1 MTDPRPIT
9 EGVETFS
16 IESRIVRELGERLVK
31 HPEVALL
38 ELVKNSYDADALVCK
53 IVHEHPTK
61 IAVSDDGHGMTLN
74 EFKNAWMR
82 IGTSSKASRIH
93 TRRFGRPISG
103 EKGIGRFAARYLG
116 HHLIL
121 ESTAYDE
128 QRSKKTTLRAV
139 FNWPAFDRSQ
149 DLGSVTV
156 PYQLFAATSDAKTGT
171 TLTITKLRE
180 NTQDINFWQ
189 ITTSSLSLISPY
201 QAILKDISARQS
213 NPQTGERAY
222 ESDPGFDI
230 SIDSPGFGESTLL
243 AGEILKN
250 PVLRCVVRA
259 RDGRISLRVYRKGQT
274 TPSIKI
280 NDKYP
285 THAGEVHADLRFFPQ
300 RKGTFT
306 GMKVD
311 GRQAKTWL
319 KTNAGVAV
327 FDQNFRVLPYGLPG
341 DDWLSL
347 AADTA
352 RNERHPKSLIANRH
366 FPMEETTRKS
376 TKLNYMLRLPQ
387 PSQLVG
393 AVQVAGVRTQA
404 QKGGG
409 NGLLVTSD
417 REGFV
422 DNEAYRSLID
432 LVRGAAEVLA
442 YEDREVQQEEDRLE
456 AQRLA
461 EVARKEAKEAIA
473 QIQANANLNAAEKR
487 SLVSRLTAMQSAQ
500 KQQVDI
506 SKSRE
511 DALEV
516 MSLMGVIAGFMTHEF
531 RTAITILEQT
541 RATIERLARKHPA
554 LSVSAKQLSDNIRE
568 LKEFVTY
575 SQGYIRGASI
585 VHTKPIPAKPRIQ
598 QVLRVLANYAS
609 TRNIKVN
616 VDVGSDVTM
625 PRVPL
630 SLYSGLVLN
639 LYTNALKAVTSK
651 VGSKSSEIA
660 IRAWNEKNTHI
671 LQVSDT
677 GVGVPDALKERI
689 FDPMFT
695 TTESNRDPLGSG
707 MGLGLS
713 IVRRGA
719 RAFNGS
725 VSVVKAPPGFTTCFE
740 VKLPLGVAT

>member
-1 MTDPRPIT
+1 MTNPHPLA

-38 ELVKNSYDADALVCK
+38 ELVKNAYDADALVCK
-53 IVHEHPTK
+53 IVHEHPTR
-61 IAVSDDGHGMTLN
+61 IVVSDDGHGMTLD

-82 IGTSSKASRIH
+82 IGTSSKASRTR

-116 HHLIL
+116 HHLVL

-128 QRSKKTTLRAV
+128 KRARKTTLRAV
-139 FNWPAFDRSQ
+139 FDWPAFDRSQ
-149 DLGSVTV
+149 DLGSVSV
-156 PYQLFAATSDAKTGT
+156 PYQLFAAQPDVATGT
-171 TLTITKLRE
+171 TLTISKLRD
-180 NTQDINFWQ
+180 NTQQINFWQ

-201 QAILKDISARQS
+201 QAILKDISSRSDTQTDARA
-213 NPQTGERAY
+213 TET
-222 ESDPGFDI
+222 DPGFDI
-230 SIDSPGFGESTLL
+230 LIDSPGFGESALL
-243 AGEILKN
+243 AGEILKD

-259 RDGRISLRVYRKGQT
+259 RNGRISLRVYRKGQT
-274 TPSIKI
+274 SPSIKI

-285 THAGEVHADLRFFPQ
+285 SHAGEVHADLRFFPQ

-306 GMKVD
+306 GMRVD
-311 GRQAKTWL
+311 GRLAKTWL
-319 KTNAGVAV
+319 KDNAGVAV

-366 FPMEETTRKS
+366 FPMDQATRKS

-393 AVQVAGVRTQA
+393 AVQVAGVRTKA
-404 QKGGG
+404 QEGGEK
-409 NGLLVTSD
+409 GLLVTSD

-422 DNEAYRSLID
+422 DNEAYRALVDI
-432 LVRGAAEVLA
+432 VRGAAEVIA

-456 AQRLA
+456 AQRLTQL
-461 EVARKEAKEAIA
+461 ARKEAKEAIA
-473 QIQANANLNAAEKR
+473 QIQANANISAAEKR

-506 SKSRE
+506 AKSRE

-541 RATIERLARKHPA
+541 HATIEKLARKHA
-554 LSVSAKQLSDNIRE
+554 AVGTAAKQLADNIRE

-585 VHTKPIPAKPRIQ
+585 VPTKPIPAKPRIQ
-598 QVLRVLANYAS
+598 QVLRVLATYAAS
-609 TRNIKVN
+609 RKIQVT
-616 VDVGSDVTM
+616 VDVGADLMM
-625 PRVPL
+625 PQVPL

-651 VGSKSSEIA
+651 VGGKHHEVA
-660 IRAWNEKNTHI
+660 IRAWNEKNVHY

-725 VSVVKAPPGFTTCFE
+725 VSVVKPPPGFTTCFE
-740 VKLPLGVAT
+740 VRLPLGALT